1 MSLLGEDCTPAIA
14 RLREAKSAFAQRRA
28 KGGGG
33 SVGGSEVNGA
43 VTLLDKNNKSKKDKS
58 KGSKTKERKHQRM
71 SLGREMASD

>member
-14 RLREAKSAFAQRRA
+14 RLREAKAAFAQRRA

-43 VTLLDKNNKSKKDKS
+43 VTLLDKNKSKKDKS

>member
-14 RLREAKSAFAQRRA
+14 RLREAKAAFAQRRA
-28 KGGGG
+28 KGAGG

-43 VTLLDKNNKSKKDKS
+43 VTLLDKNKSKKDKS

>member
-14 RLREAKSAFAQRRA
+14 RLREAKAAFAQRRA
-28 KGGGG
+28 KGGGDSG
-33 SVGGSEVNGA
+33 GGSEVNGA
-43 VTLLDKNNKSKKDKS
+43 VTLLDKNKSKKDKS